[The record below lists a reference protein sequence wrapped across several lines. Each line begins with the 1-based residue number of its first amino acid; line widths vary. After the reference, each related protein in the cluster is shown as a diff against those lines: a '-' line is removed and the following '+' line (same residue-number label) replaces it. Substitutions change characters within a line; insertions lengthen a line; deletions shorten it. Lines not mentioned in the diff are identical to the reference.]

1 MLEENVVTL
10 AGAPHASSQAE
21 LIRVIEDAGFTAA
34 RRDTYYEIVEVHLR
48 GEDGDVD
55 RRRVGRIAGPGI
67 EGSTPQQTP
76 GTAGVVPEGTA
87 SGRRRRA
94 VAHLGADAPAE

>member
-1 MLEENVVTL
+1 VMLEENVVTL
-10 AGAPHASSQAE
+10 AGAPPASNQAE

-34 RRDTYYEIVEVHLR
+34 RRDTYYEILDVHTR
-48 GEDGDVD
+48 GANDDLD
-55 RRRVGRIAGPGI
+55 LRRVGRIAGPGI

-87 SGRRRRA
+87 SGRKRRA
-94 VAHLGADAPAE
+94 AAAAE